1 MTENL
6 CLEREHIV
14 NFKHFPRAEVNNIN
28 YVKLI
33 SHFRSH
39 ILAPLINI
47 RSAKKPHRTNYR
59 KFSLKAGT
67 KYGMI

>member
-47 RSAKKPHRTNYR
+47 RSAKKPHRTN
-59 KFSLKAGT
+59 
-67 KYGMI
+67 